1 MREMKNSN
9 IIWLGSIPSDW
20 NILRV
25 KNTSWL
31 KGRIGWDGLKS
42 EEFTD
47 EGPYLITGTD
57 FSDGKVNW
65 DTCAHITE
73 DRFSEDEL
81 LHVKEGD
88 LLITKDGTIGKLAI
102 VEGCPEKVSLNS
114 GVMIIRN
121 NSSWR
126 YDQKFMYYILGSEV
140 FTQWFESE
148 QKPGSTIRH
157 LYQHQFGEFRFPFPS
172 LSEQRSIV
180 SYLDKKCATI
190 DEAIAR
196 RRQIIEKLEEY
207 RKIVTTAL
215 ISGCDSKPVRLKFL
229 LIKGRSGMKVGP
241 FGSDLSTKEYVDE
254 GPWVYTQRTVLDNNY
269 KTNEIHVSEQK
280 YEAMKGFEVLPGDI
294 LVTTRGTLGYV
305 SVVPPGAPTGILHPC
320 LIRFRIDSSLVS
332 PTFIKCLFNETDLIM
347 NQIKGKAEGAT
358 IGALYSGML
367 KDLVMP
373 IPSLKDQ
380 EIIMQKVQNVH
391 GRIDKQV
398 SINTEIIERL
408 EEYRKS
414 IIYNAITGK
423 IDCREVV

>member
-1 MREMKNSN
+1 MREMKDTASWEGRTPFAWKKNKIKYVAPIVNERSASN
-9 IIWLGSIPSDW
+9 EGYVGLENIESWTGRLMETSLDPTGESIAFKKDDVMFGK
-20 NILRV
+20 LR
-25 KNTSWL
+25 
-31 KGRIGWDGLKS
+31 
-42 EEFTD
+42 
-47 EGPYLITGTD
+47 PYLGKS
-57 FSDGKVNW
+57 FVAEKDGCGS
-65 DTCAHITE
+65 T
-73 DRFSEDEL
+73 EL
-81 LHVKEGD
+81 LVMRPAKVDSHYLGYIFRSEP
-88 LLITKDGTIGKLAI
+88 LIDRIDVSTYGAKMPRANGQFIGNI
-102 VEGCPEKVSLNS
+102 EISLPDS
-114 GVMIIRN
+114 
-121 NSSWR
+121 
-126 YDQKFMYYILGSEV
+126 
-140 FTQWFESE
+140 SE
-148 QKPGSTIRH
+148 Q
-157 LYQHQFGEFRFPFPS
+157 Q
-172 LSEQRSIV
+172 SIV
-180 SYLDKKCATI
+180 SYLDQKCAAI

-414 IIYNAITGK
+414 IIYNAVTGK